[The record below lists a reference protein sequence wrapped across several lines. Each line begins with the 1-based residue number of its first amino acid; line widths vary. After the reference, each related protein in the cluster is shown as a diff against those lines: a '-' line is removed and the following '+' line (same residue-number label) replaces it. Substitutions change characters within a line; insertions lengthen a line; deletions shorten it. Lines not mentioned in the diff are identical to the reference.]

1 MPAMRP
7 WDSMTVLLAGTA
19 DGVARVG
26 EDAAVELAGHEIVA
40 LISNER
46 ERWAIADGLE
56 IWRSTDRAGWE
67 PMASLTEGRANCL
80 AITEG
85 GLLIG
90 TSDARLARLAG
101 RVLEPLEPF
110 DRTSGREDWYTPWGG
125 PPDVRSISASD
136 RGIFVNVHVGGIP
149 RSTDGGASWE
159 PTIDIDADV
168 HQVVADPASDLILAA
183 CAEGLAVSGDGGESW
198 DHRTDGLHAA
208 YCRAVAVD
216 GEMAFIS
223 ASTGPRG
230 GRAAVYRGPL
240 DGSGPFERCNDGLPG
255 WFSGNIDT
263 ACLVAKAG
271 ILAFGTADGEVFVSE
286 DQGSS
291 WTAAAREL
299 PAVQCLAIL

>member
-1 MPAMRP
+1 M
-7 WDSMTVLLAGTA
+7 DSMTVVLAGTA

-26 EDAAVELAGHEIVA
+26 EDSPGELAGHRISA
-40 LISNER
+40 LTSKGN
-46 ERWAIADGLE
+46 ERWAIADKNAV
-56 IWRSTDRAGWE
+56 WRSSSKSGWKLV
-67 PMASLTEGRANCL
+67 ASLTDGVANCL
-80 AITEG
+80 AMTDG

-101 RVLEPLEPF
+101 RALEPLEPF
-110 DRTSGREDWYTPWGG
+110 DRTPGRKDWYTPWGG
-125 PPDVRSISASD
+125 PPDVRSISASR

-149 RSTDGGASWE
+149 RSTDGGLSWE

-168 HQVVADPASDLILAA
+168 HQVLADPASGLIFAA

-198 DHRTDGLHAA
+198 DHRTDGLHAP

-216 GEMAFIS
+216 GDMAFIS

-240 DGSGPFERCNDGLPG
+240 DGRGSFERCTG

-263 ACLVAKAG
+263 ACLVAEAG
-271 ILAFGTADGEVFVSE
+271 VLAFGTADGEVLVS
-286 DQGSS
+286 DDRGSS
-291 WTAAAREL
+291 WTAAAREM
-299 PAVQCLAIL
+299 PAIRCLMIL